1 MTRRYIDMSKYP
13 RLDHFKHFLSMDH
26 PCMSVTVQIDITD
39 FLKRLRASGYPF
51 FLSFQYAAVRAANL
65 IPEFRQRIVDDEIV
79 EYDYCDASY
88 TAALPDG
95 TYRYCNVVVNQPFAQ
110 YLKEA
115 QIKQAAA
122 IASEHLEEEGDVLR
136 LLFISSVPW
145 FNYTEVSMPYPDN
158 RFSNPNICWG
168 RYKTEKYLCLE
179 DGEVKEKVKT
189 TIPVTLLL
197 NHALVDGVHVGQF
210 YDNLAR
216 ELEHF
221 DFSKKE

>member
-1 MTRRYIDMSKYP
+1 MYTKITFVELVDLMAEATSTTKRVCELFLRELFATVTQALIDGETVKIKGIGTFKVTSVKP
-13 RLDHFKHFLSMDH
+13 RK
-26 PCMSVTVQIDITD
+26 SVNVSTGDAI
-39 FLKRLRASGYPF
+39 
-51 FLSFQYAAVRAANL
+51 
-65 IPEFRQRIVDDEIV
+65 EI
-79 EYDYCDASY
+79 AGHNKL
-88 TAALPDG
+88 TFTPDKSLAEA
-95 TYRYCNVVVNQPFAQ
+95 VNQPFAQ